1 MIDNFL
7 PNREELIKEE
17 FIDEQFLATHSE
29 KENIEY
35 LYITKNLNKD
45 ESRVVLGMTEITFC
59 RRLNMYGI
67 HKDSDKI
74 QERKRK
80 TCLKKYGTE
89 VITQSNHF
97 KEKARK
103 TNLERYGVEDYTQCA
118 EYKEKTKATCLRK
131 YGVEHH
137 TKSSE
142 CKEKHVKT
150 CLELYGV
157 PNPFESKE
165 VQEKIKQ
172 TCLERYGNEKY
183 QKTKE
188 YSEKVCDTKRKH
200 NTFHTSKPEEE
211 VFKMLAQKYN
221 IVERQYR
228 SELYPFP
235 CDFYIPSLDL
245 YIEYQGTWTHGKHP
259 FNPNNAEDVAC
270 FNAMKEKAKTSK
282 YYYGA
287 INVWTVRDP
296 LKRETAKDNNLNWL
310 EFFNMK
316 EFTEWLSKQ

>member
-1 MIDNFL
+1 MIDDFL

-59 RRLNMYGI
+59 RRLNTYGI
-67 HKDSDKI
+67 HKDFDKV

-89 VITQSNHF
+89 VITQSDHF

-118 EYKEKTKATCLRK
+118 EYKEKTKATCLQK

-137 TKSSE
+137 TKSIE

-157 PNPFESKE
+157 PNPFESKD

-188 YSEKVCDTKRKH
+188 YSEKVYSTKLKNH
-200 NTFHTSKPEEE
+200 TFKVSKPEEE
-211 VFKMLAQKYN
+211 VFKMLTEKYDA
-221 IVERQYR
+221 VERQYK
-228 SELYPFP
+228 SKCYPFL
-235 CDFYIPSLDL
+235 CDFYISSLDL
-245 YIEYQGTWTHGKHP
+245 YIEYQGFWTHGGHP
-259 FNPNNAEDVAC
+259 FNSNSKEDLC
-270 FNAMKEKAKTSK
+270 KLNLWKERE
-282 YYYGA
+282 YNDG
-287 INVWTVRDP
+287 INTWTIRDP
-296 LKRETAKDNNLNWL
+296 LKRETAKNNHLNWL